1 MQNITGEDGSGR
13 GLVSRRGEGVYAGQ
27 LPAAGHGPDKQMGRY
42 DISAPCHY
50 GKAVGRPGYCRETA
64 RTPRREECM
73 RACVR
78 PNYSVQYLGN
88 DVRGRLQETDYD
100 ADAAQRRVSTR

>member
-13 GLVSRRGEGVYAGQ
+13 GLVSGRAGGEGVYAGQ

-78 PNYSVQYLGN
+78 ATQLQCTVSGERRPRSTLG
-88 DVRGRLQETDYD
+88 DRL
-100 ADAAQRRVSTR
+100 RC